1 MLEMYR
7 DDMLDRMQRL
17 DRRASLEFKEAGR
30 FQVVIV
36 GGGMLVL
43 RGYIARSTEDID
55 ILDADSR
62 LFDLMELFDMNG
74 RVNAYMNS
82 FPYHYENRI
91 DLIWSGKKI
100 DYYTASLEDVVIS
113 KICAGRGKDIIDIS
127 EISDNINWE
136 TLERLAKDE
145 EELRLIKMSARDY
158 MNFEATYE
166 EVERRFRPCEN

>member
-1 MLEMYR
+1 MPEMYR

-17 DRRASLEFKEAGR
+17 DIRANLEFKGDGR
-30 FQVVIV
+30 FLLVIV

-43 RGYIARSTEDID
+43 RGYIARSTDDID

-62 LFDLMELFDMNG
+62 LYDLMELFDMNG

-100 DYYTASLEDVVIS
+100 DYYTASLEDIVIS
-113 KICAGRGKDIIDIS
+113 KICAGRERDIIDIS
-127 EISDNINWE
+127 EISDKINWE
-136 TLERLAKDE
+136 ILDRLVKDE
-145 EELRLIKMSARDY
+145 EELRLIKMSDRDY

-166 EVERRFRPCEN
+166 EIERRFRPCEN

>member
-1 MLEMYR
+1 MYR

-17 DRRASLEFKEAGR
+17 DRRTYLEFKGDGR

-43 RGYIARSTEDID
+43 RGYIARSTDDID

-62 LFDLMELFDMNG
+62 LYDLMELFDMNG

-91 DLIWSGKKI
+91 DLIWAGKKI
-100 DYYTASLEDVVIS
+100 DYYTASLEDIVIS
-113 KICAGRGKDIIDIS
+113 KLCAGRDRDIIDIS
-127 EISDNINWE
+127 EISDKIDWE
-136 TLERLAKDE
+136 ILERVAKDE
-145 EELRLIKMSARDY
+145 EELRLIKMSDRDY
-158 MNFEATYE
+158 MNFGAAYE
-166 EVERRFRPCEN
+166 EFERRFRPCEN